1 MTAVLAFPGAP
12 EIDTDTDPGAAIDAA
27 LAALHGNSPADV
39 ELATGLVLACKAL
52 AEQAASP
59 WREHEQRARSIIMAV
74 IDATGISRWRTDAGS
89 AYVAAPS
96 VRVTYDARA
105 LDTLCADDPALAA
118 RLAPH
123 RRETAVSGAL
133 TVKP

>member
-12 EIDTDTDPGAAIDAA
+12 EIDTDPDPGAAIDAA
-27 LAALHGNSPADV
+27 LADIHGDSPADV
-39 ELATGLVLACKAL
+39 ELATGIVLACKAL
-52 AEQAASP
+52 AEQASAP
-59 WREHEQRARSIIMAV
+59 WREREQRARGVIMAV
-74 IDATGISRWRTDAGS
+74 IDATGIARWRTDAGS

-96 VRVTYDARA
+96 VRVTYDAKA

-123 RRETAVSGAL
+123 RRETAVTGAL